1 MKKIINDPNKYLSE
15 MLEGIYIAHQN
26 QLTYV
31 NDDPQCLVTKTK
43 KNREGGNR
51 NRWRKRTSAFVSGIC
66 R

>member
-31 NDDPQCLVTKTK
+31 MMIRNVWLPKQKKQGRWESQPVEEADICLCF
-43 KNREGGNR
+43 
-51 NRWRKRTSAFVSGIC
+51 WDM
-66 R
+66 

>member
-43 KNREGGNR
+43 KAGWE
-51 NRWRKRTSAFVSGIC
+51 SQPVEEADIC
-66 R
+66 LCFWDM

>member
-31 NDDPQCLVTKTK
+31 NDDPQCL
-43 KNREGGNR
+43 
-51 NRWRKRTSAFVSGIC
+51 TSAFVSGIC

>member
-43 KNREGGNR
+43 KQG
-51 NRWRKRTSAFVSGIC
+51 RWESQPVEEADIC
-66 R
+66 LCFWDM

>member
-31 NDDPQCLVTKTK
+31 NDDPQCLVTKK
-43 KNREGGNR
+43 KKQG
-51 NRWRKRTSAFVSGIC
+51 RWESQPVEEADIC
-66 R
+66 LCFWDM

>member
-43 KNREGGNR
+43 KAGDVY
-51 NRWRKRTSAFVSGIC
+51 KRQVMSFVNLI
-66 R
+66 

>member
-31 NDDPQCLVTKTK
+31 MMIRNVWLPKQKS
-43 KNREGGNR
+43 REGGNR